1 MDKIARLTIDG
12 TDQSEVVVA
21 DTPLRRLRGMLGRRP
36 LPPALILRPTSS
48 VHGIGMRE
56 ALDIAVLDTD
66 GVVLTIAVLRPM
78 RATAPVRRGKQV
90 LEAPV
95 GSFARWGLE
104 RGSRVTVSD
113 PAHGSGT
120 GPITPR

>member
-1 MDKIARLTIDG
+1 MDKIARLVIDG

-56 ALDIAVLDTD
+56 ALDIAVLDAD
-66 GVVLTIAVLRPM
+66 GTVLAVTVLRPM

-104 RGSRVTVSD
+104 RGSRVAVSD
-113 PAHGSGT
+113 PTHEPGA
-120 GPITPR
+120 GPTAP